1 MRVINEVPDIGEPHN
16 SHIIETSK
24 VAAWRVYPPGTDPA
38 KMAPSPNA
46 TAQGHERVERTKDG
60 VHVHMVVIRSHYK
73 PDIVR
78 VKEGDHVVWDI
89 TNVES
94 AEDATHGFG
103 LHGYNITASI
113 DPGATQRVEFIA
125 SKSGVYPWYC
135 TEFCSALHMEMTGWL
150 MVEPK

>member
-1 MRVINEVPDIGEPHN
+1 
-16 SHIIETSK
+16 
-24 VAAWRVYPPGTDPA
+24 
-38 KMAPSPNA
+38 MAHSPNA
-46 TAQGHERVERTKDG
+46 TPQGKERIERTASTRHRAHG
-60 VHVHMVVIRSHYK
+60 TVMRSHYT

-78 VKEGDHVVWDI
+78 VKEGDTVIFNW

-103 LHGYNITASI
+103 LHGYNVNPSI
-113 DPGATQRVEFIA
+113 DPGATERAEFIA
-125 SKSGVYPWYC
+125 TKAGVYPCYC